1 MKDALDTAGTTR
13 NTLEALTAQNKLSLQ
28 NYRSNLNQTLLPQI
42 NQSLDGLASLSGS
55 FSSTLNSV
63 DPTIAQLK
71 AILTQLKTSL
81 NESTNSLSRTGS
93 TLAIVDKNLENITS
107 DLKALQSSDTYQHL
121 ISLEGI
127 DSGSISDFMSS
138 PVLINSEVLYD
149 VKNYGS

>member
-93 TLAIVDKNLENITS
+93 TLAIVDKNLKI
-107 DLKALQSSDTYQHL
+107 LPL
-121 ISLEGI
+121 I
-127 DSGSISDFMSS
+127 
-138 PVLINSEVLYD
+138 
-149 VKNYGS
+149 